1 MGHKGLGLQR
11 AMKALIDQ
19 QVHGYRNGHQLLSA
33 TMNLARQDQ
42 DTVDRLSDMAGP
54 LRPGEVFN
62 PYLAA
67 YPLPSRSHFVFA
79 RTWQDLEAPRAGCV
93 ITKSLLV
100 PMSVWENLNTL
111 DELIAL
117 LTPVELEGKKK
128 LTEPVKPGSDPL
140 PVVLDQRTVE
150 LVEAMFLEN
159 RQPIV
164 FFESQE
170 AEAITKR
177 VLLALWPSLR
187 RNFAVCS
194 FTLAPR
200 KIDGR
205 DFDLVFAPKTARTR
219 FADWPGRRIEATSS
233 KEARHRWSISIASR
247 IFQSNSP
254 SLIADDT
261 LGALKTDSR
270 GDEATLRLSLLWS
283 ELLAKSATTPT
294 AVLGMIDIL
303 NSRGEHSQDAFKPL
317 APIITRATNIASSSL
332 PDVEI
337 WHFLTTLVGKFNK
350 GLPSKSIF
358 RTIKSEASNL
368 AGRNPRSA
376 LEFLQAESLASR
388 AVPAVLL
395 AGIGDGISSNSTVF
409 NASEGVTKVPSKTGL
424 GLIALSTKFAR
435 YAIALAKE
443 QPDICIPRLLTF
455 FDDPDRKLQRK
466 ARRRLTPLFN
476 DDILLP
482 LLSPLLEG
490 VTPEELSEFALRL
503 GQETD
508 FEISCFDEPI
518 INASRDHLGLES
530 LRNAIASNFNS
541 PSSDRFIFKTLKSDI
556 PSIVWLTGGSLG
568 PERARRLL
576 FRLLEET
583 SDRNIQAIL
592 SEKLNCNHILDLL
605 LSDRF
610 LTASQIARVL
620 TWGDLKVDMLLELG
634 LDLLPCLNHE
644 DKGLLLR
651 YLLERSLAESAP
663 SDHRVQIILR
673 HAASQ
678 IAPHQL
684 IQAAFPN
691 FASTSRISE
700 NILLLN
706 ALPHQDRQGL
716 LAHVDYLSSH
726 LLNRQPK
733 NLGGQAYAA
742 WAQMIADSGQISWDT
757 QLRAALPTLTFALE
771 QTNFPVSAL
780 LVETFPIVYAQLLRS
795 KGEDDFKLIPAL
807 LKLPFTF
814 FADWDRAKAARRD
827 LVEAFLR
834 SSWPPA
840 DLLLAGLKAGIGD
853 KILRRVSRSY
863 NGNQYISKIEQD
875 SYRFPPSI
883 QNRLKATILNFQ
895 TSRKSNDWD

>member
-1 MGHKGLGLQR
+1 
-11 AMKALIDQ
+11 MKALIEQ
-19 QVHGYRNGHQLLSA
+19 QVHGYRNGHQLLS
-33 TMNLARQDQ
+33 TTLNLPRQDQ

-54 LRPGEVFN
+54 LRPGEVFSS
-62 PYLAA
+62 YLAA

-79 RTWQDLEAPRAGCV
+79 RTWQDLEASRAGCV
-93 ITKSLLV
+93 LTRSLLV
-100 PMSVWENLNTL
+100 PMSIWENLNTL

-117 LTPVELEGKKK
+117 LTPVELEGKRK

-140 PVVLDQRTVE
+140 PVVFDQRTVE

-476 DDILLP
+476 DDVLLP

-503 GQETD
+503 GRETD

-610 LTASQIARVL
+610 LTASQIVRVL
-620 TWGDLKVDMLLELG
+620 IWGDLKVDKLLELG

-644 DKGLLLR
+644 DKGHLLR
-651 YLLERSLAESAP
+651 YLLERSLIESSP
-663 SDHRVQIILR
+663 SDPRVQIILSLI
-673 HAASQ
+673 ASQ
-678 IAPHQL
+678 IAPRQL
-684 IQAAFPN
+684 IRAAFPS
-691 FASTSRISE
+691 FASTSRVSE

-706 ALPHQDRQGL
+706 ALPHQNRQGL
-716 LAHVDYLSSH
+716 LAHIDDLSNQ
-726 LLNRQPK
+726 LLNRQSDD
-733 NLGGQAYAA
+733 LGAQAYAA

-757 QLRAALPTLTFALE
+757 QLRAALPTLAFALE
-771 QTNFPVSAL
+771 QTNFPVSTL
-780 LVETFPIVYAQLLRS
+780 IVETFPVVYAQLLRS
-795 KGEDDFKLIPAL
+795 KDENDFKLIPAL

-863 NGNQYISKIEQD
+863 VGNQYISAIEQD

-883 QNRLKATILNFQ
+883 QTRLKATILNFQ
-895 TSRKSNDWD
+895 TSLKSNDWD